1 MNIVNVKIS
10 EHEYDVY
17 IGRDLTSEVAQLLN
31 SLSQKQKVLIV
42 TDNFFEKTYAKSV
55 QDLLINKGFYCSVH
69 VMSGGKRSKSFSE
82 VLRIYGE
89 LEVNNFA
96 RDSVSIALGGG
107 VVGDLAGFVA
117 STWYRGMS
125 FVHIPTTLMAMIDSS
140 IGGKVAINYRE
151 TINAVGNYYHPIAN
165 FMDIDLVDSLSDRD
179 YISGLAEVI
188 KCAFIADND
197 FIDYLSEH
205 KDAILKRDEACLVH
219 LMQRTIEIKVDHV
232 HNDVREGGKRLLLN
246 YGHTLGHAIEMATQ
260 TEEGE
265 IFRHGEG
272 VSLGMVAVA
281 HIAQL
286 HLSTPIEVGQKI
298 KAILKAYNLPTS
310 FSASKLG
317 LKRDELIDS
326 CARLTLKDKKRK
338 DNQLRFVLVNELG
351 SADVHT
357 GIHNEHIIQAY
368 QAVIKD

>member
-1 MNIVNVKIS
+1 LSKKVRVSKKQNKFQILKYLERDSRPTQRQLSNDLGVSLGKIN
-10 EHEYDVY
+10 YC
-17 IGRDLTSEVAQLLN
+17 LK
-31 SLSQKQKVLIV
+31 SLI
-42 TDNFFEKTYAKSV
+42 E
-55 QDLLINKGFYCSVH
+55 KGF
-69 VMSGGKRSKSFSE
+69 
-82 VLRIYGE
+82 
-89 LEVNNFA
+89 
-96 RDSVSIALGGG
+96 
-107 VVGDLAGFVA
+107 
-117 STWYRGMS
+117 
-125 FVHIPTTLMAMIDSS
+125 
-140 IGGKVAINYRE
+140 
-151 TINAVGNYYHPIAN
+151 
-165 FMDIDLVDSLSDRD
+165 
-179 YISGLAEVI
+179 
-188 KCAFIADND
+188 
-197 FIDYLSEH
+197 
-205 KDAILKRDEACLVH
+205 
-219 LMQRTIEIKVDHV
+219 IKVDHV

-338 DNQLRFVLVNELG
+338 DNQLRFVLVNEPG